1 MIKLCKNLRYKPK
14 YCSDADSIMMK
25 HLVSTVTIILVCLAA
40 LSFSAYAFFSHSVTS
55 ANNTIQTGN
64 FSSTVTVKDAN
75 GETITEGKINSYAFA
90 PGQYTVTINK
100 DAATNGTGFCII
112 QIDGVKYYTQQLGND
127 LNAPNGER
135 TEISFKLDLQAT
147 TTVSFESRWG
157 TTSYYSSAVESEF
170 YIKNTDPLTV
180 IQAAGTEN
188 ASDTPAETQPSE
200 TSPSTDAEETTVP
213 EEATVPEE
221 TTSPAEVNEVTHIVE
236 NEETLSGIAVKYGMS
251 HTRIAAYNQIPAPYV
266 IRVGQEIHIPPED
279 WVEPTVPTEVTE

>member
-55 ANNTIQTGN
+55 ANNTIQTAN

-90 PGQYTVTINK
+90 PGLYTVTINK

-112 QIDGVKYYTQQLGND
+112 QIGGVKYYTQQLGND

-180 IQAAGTEN
+180 IQATGTEN

-200 TSPSTDAEETTVP
+200 TSPSIAPEETT
-213 EEATVPEE
+213 TPEE

-266 IRVGQEIHIPPED
+266 IRAGQEIHIPPED